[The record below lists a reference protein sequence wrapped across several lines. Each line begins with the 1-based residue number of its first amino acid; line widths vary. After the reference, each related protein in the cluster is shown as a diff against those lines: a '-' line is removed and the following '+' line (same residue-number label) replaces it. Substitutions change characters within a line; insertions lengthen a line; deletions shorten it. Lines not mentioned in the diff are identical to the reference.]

1 MGSCVPVTCCV
12 TSRRSLPSLV
22 CDSVKMR
29 VLDWSADFRLCSGEY
44 NRAGREETESS
55 LHFLVLLL
63 NVGLRFYLNV
73 PSAKK

>member
-1 MGSCVPVTCCV
+1 MGGCVPVTCYV

-22 CDSVKMR
+22 CASVKRR
-29 VLDWSADFRLCSGEY
+29 VLDWSADFRLCSGECH
-44 NRAGREETESS
+44 RVGREEIESS
-55 LHFLVLLL
+55 PHFLVLLL